1 MIRNFIK
8 KNFISLLLF
17 VLIFISVNVN
27 AQISE
32 REHSHAVTLY
42 IMPTMYPL
50 DWSSPSALYK
60 TMKECYL
67 KTIGLPDN
75 YLLGH
80 LAVRLESS
88 LLDKPIL
95 MAQTS
100 GTVQEKTDLI
110 LKQKVGF
117 GIMGAALTGRI
128 ETEKEL
134 NHKLNVY
141 AKRQKLAFLKYR
153 ISEKAMYRILTFID
167 KYKQKINAKNAACDF
182 YGGAFWPRYQNEGGG
197 CTTFGF
203 ALLDLVNALT
213 PETEK
218 WRMEL
223 KIPTEIIGG
232 EFNNGKKIKNTTI
245 KRTKS
250 WFEKAGTLNEDYV
263 KYLVYE
269 PSIMFDWILENRTKN
284 IDGYIAS
291 DEAGV
296 PGVIIDK
303 RSAEFD
309 ENEPL
314 FISRPEPNKFIDV
327 YYKKIGL

>member
-1 MIRNFIK
+1 MV
-8 KNFISLLLF
+8 LF
-17 VLIFISVNVN
+17 LRTILIFLLTFSTVHSKAEQHNTE
-27 AQISE
+27 QSSE
-32 REHSHAVTLY
+32 VTLY
-42 IMPTMYPL
+42 IMPTMHPL
-50 DWSSPSALYK
+50 DWSSPAALYK

-80 LAVRLESS
+80 LAVRLESPV
-88 LLDKPIL
+88 LEKPIL

-100 GTVQEKTDLI
+100 GSVEEKTDLI

-117 GIMGAALTGRI
+117 GIIGAALTGRI

-134 NHKLNVY
+134 EHKLNVY
-141 AKRQKLAFLKYR
+141 AKRKKLAFLKYK
-153 ISEKAMYRILTFID
+153 ISHKAMYRILAFID
-167 KYKQKINAKNAACDF
+167 KYKQKINDKNAACDF

-213 PETEK
+213 PETEL

-232 EFNNGKKIKNTTI
+232 EFNNGKKIKSSTI
-245 KRTKS
+245 KKTKS
-250 WFEKAGTLNEDYV
+250 WFDKEGKANEDYV

-269 PSIMFDWILENRTKN
+269 PSIMFDWILETKSINR
-284 IDGYIAS
+284 DGYVFVEEQGI
-291 DEAGV
+291 

-303 RSAEFD
+303 RDALFD

-314 FISRPEPNKFIDV
+314 FLPRPEPNKFIDV

>member
-1 MIRNFIK
+1 MILFLRTGLFLFLFIQVT
-8 KNFISLLLF
+8 ISKAEQNKTEK
-17 VLIFISVNVN
+17 S
-27 AQISE
+27 SE
-32 REHSHAVTLY
+32 VTLY
-42 IMPTMYPL
+42 IMPTMHPL
-50 DWSSPSALYK
+50 DWSSPAALYE
-60 TMKECYL
+60 TMKDCYV

-80 LAVRLESS
+80 LAVRLESP
-88 LLDKPIL
+88 LLESPIL

-100 GTVQEKTDLI
+100 GSVEEKTDLI

-117 GIMGAALTGRI
+117 GIIGAALTGRI

-134 NHKLNVY
+134 EHKLNVY
-141 AKRQKLAFLKYR
+141 AKRKKLAFLKYK
-153 ISEKAMYRILTFID
+153 ISDKAMHRILTFID
-167 KYKQKINAKNAACDF
+167 KYKQKINDKNAACDF
-182 YGGAFWPRYQNEGGG
+182 YGGAFWPRYHNEGGG

-213 PETEK
+213 PETEQ

-232 EFNNGKKIKNTTI
+232 EFNHGKKIKVSTI
-245 KRTKS
+245 KKTKS
-250 WFEKAGTLNEDYV
+250 WFDKEGKANEDYV

-269 PSIMFDWILENRTKN
+269 PSIMFDWIMKTKSVTRE
-284 IDGYIAS
+284 GYVFVEEHGI
-291 DEAGV
+291 

-303 RSAEFD
+303 RDAAFD

-314 FISRPEPNKFIDV
+314 FLPRPEPNKFIDV

>member
-1 MIRNFIK
+1 
-8 KNFISLLLF
+8 
-17 VLIFISVNVN
+17 
-27 AQISE
+27 
-32 REHSHAVTLY
+32 
-42 IMPTMYPL
+42 MPTMHPL
-50 DWSSPSALYK
+50 DWSSPAALYE
-60 TMKECYL
+60 TMKDCYV

-80 LAVRLESS
+80 LAVRLESPV
-88 LLDKPIL
+88 LDRPVLI
-95 MAQTS
+95 AQTS
-100 GTVQEKTDLI
+100 GSVQEKTDLI

-117 GIMGAALTGRI
+117 GIIGAALTGRI

-134 NHKLNVY
+134 EHKLNVY
-141 AKRQKLAFLKYR
+141 AKRNKLAFLKYK
-153 ISEKAMYRILTFID
+153 ISDKAMQRILTFID
-167 KYKQKINAKNAACDF
+167 KYKQKINDKNAACDF

-213 PETEK
+213 PETEF

-232 EFNNGKKIKNTTI
+232 EFNNGKKVRVSTI
-245 KRTKS
+245 KKTKS
-250 WFEKAGTLNEDYV
+250 WFNKVGVANEDYV

-269 PSIMFDWILENRTKN
+269 PSIMFDWIIETKSVART
-284 IDGYIAS
+284 GYEFVVEQGI
-291 DEAGV
+291 

-303 RSAEFD
+303 RDAVFD

-314 FISRPEPNKFIDV
+314 FIPRPEPNRFIDV
-327 YYKKIGL
+327 YYKKLGL